1 MADELQDLREKYL
14 SYLQPEQFFDIGVR
28 EQPSRI
34 NGSKERM
41 SKFDKLQTKNCNE
54 GKQYISKS
62 GKVTQGKSMT
72 FQSCNCPLQCWK
84 KFTEQKMEN
93 LFKEFWEM
101 GSLERRREFVARFCA
116 ITKKG
121 MRNSFSYSLPNDD
134 AYVKVCRQFFC
145 NILDVTF
152 RFISWTLCNKL
163 STCKTHVKPDGR
175 GRVGH
180 KKLSNEQ
187 FNDIVSTFVGEKV
200 LPSHYGRKRSN
211 NFYFESSKSFILFYD
226 KYKTKTNR
234 IPKVHYATFV
244 RTIRTTFPDLKF
256 MR

>member
-163 STCKTHVKPDGR
+163 STCKTHVNSPSSIASSITNKQNSPALPTLPG
-175 GRVGH
+175 
-180 KKLSNEQ
+180 
-187 FNDIVSTFVGEKV
+187 IVNLQCWISSGNAGYLQEMLDTFRQCWM
-200 LPSHYGRKRSN
+200 HCWMI
-211 NFYFESSKSFILFYD
+211 FYFIRVLCYMRKMLES
-226 KYKTKTNR
+226 T
-234 IPKVHYATFV
+234 AG
-244 RTIRTTFPDLKF
+244 
-256 MR
+256 